1 MSTVNIKALIDR
13 PVESAKKPTLK
24 PAGTYSGVIQSFKF
38 DESSQK
44 KTPFVRLNVKNCQP
58 GADIAPEALLDP
70 EDQTP
75 MDLSKWSPYEDYYLT
90 DDALYRVRELM
101 ESCKMNIAGRKF
113 SETIPEL
120 VNQPVVFTF
129 VHETIT
135 DRQTNEAR
143 LVGKIGQMKGA

>member
-1 MSTVNIKALIDR
+1 
-13 PVESAKKPTLK
+13 
-24 PAGTYSGVIQSFKF
+24 
-38 DESSQK
+38 
-44 KTPFVRLNVKNCQP
+44 LNVKNCQP

-70 EDQTP
+70 EDNSQ

-120 VNQPVVFTF
+120 VGQPVVFNF

-143 LVGKIGQMKGA
+143 LVGKIGQMKGG

>member
-1 MSTVNIKALIDR
+1 MTTVNIKALIDR

-24 PAGTYSGVIQSFKF
+24 PGGTYTGVIASFKF

-58 GADIAPEALLDP
+58 TKDIAPEALLDP
-70 EDQTP
+70 EDGTP
-75 MDLSKWSPYEDYYLT
+75 MDLTKWSPYEDYYLT
-90 DDALYRVRELM
+90 EDALYRVRELM
-101 ESCKMNIAGRKF
+101 ESCKMSISGRKF

-120 VNQPVVFTF
+120 VNQPVVFSF
-129 VHETIT
+129 IHETIT

-143 LVGKIGQMKGA
+143 LVGKIGTMKGA